1 MATADDVPAMVRYL
15 REHDSYARAVAS
27 LGRARLAAL
36 DVRAIAAFNAELFTQ
51 YAAKQRFR
59 VKPLP
64 GAAADRHCE
73 TSRGAA
79 PLHAV
84 AL

>member
-1 MATADDVPAMVRYL
+1 MVKSRFT
-15 REHDSYARAVAS
+15 S
-27 LGRARLAAL
+27 L

-59 VKPLP
+59 VRPLP

>member
-1 MATADDVPAMVRYL
+1 M
-15 REHDSYARAVAS
+15 SS
-27 LGRARLAAL
+27 L
-36 DVRAIAAFNAELFTQ
+36 DVKALSDFMAEVLTQ

-59 VKPLP
+59 VRPLP